1 MSDAAAREL
10 IGADLDRTLLVEAA
24 AGTGKTT
31 ELVKRIL
38 AVIAQ
43 GRARIQDIVAVT
55 FTEKAAG
62 ELKLRLR
69 TEIER
74 QREATDAL
82 DVKSR
87 LTDALQRLE
96 EAHVNTIHGF
106 CADLLRE
113 RPVEAQ
119 VDPHFQVL
127 TDDQAERLYGRAFRA
142 WLQAQLT
149 DPPPGIRR
157 SLCRPSRFGDENG
170 PIERLQQA
178 GWSLAGWRDFPGE
191 WRTEPFERERA
202 IDMLIAQ
209 LHALAD
215 LSENPTHRGDNFF
228 LDTRGLRRLSDEVR
242 RTREAG
248 ARRPRPLGGVAHRA
262 QPRSGLQEESKGERS
277 LVQARGEPDGAA
289 HRPARFW
296 RVAGAL
302 SASGRRRSRRPRA
315 HRADVEPRALRE
327 AEGTAGR
334 ARLSRSA
341 ALRAQARARQRRRAP
356 GISGALHPHLRR

>member
-127 TDDQAERLYGRAFRA
+127 TDDQAARLYGRAFRA
-142 WLQAQLT
+142 WLQTQLT

-157 SLCRPSRFGDENG
+157 SLCRPSRVGDENG

-248 ARRPRPLGGVAHRA
+248 AVDRDRWEASLIGLSRDPDFKKNRKGSGPWYKPGVSRTALLTARHDFGESLALFQRA
-262 QPRSGLQEESKGERS
+262 ADADLAALVRTELMSSLEHYEKQKER
-277 LVQARGEPDGAA
+277 Q
-289 HRPARFW
+289 
-296 RVAGAL
+296 GAL
-302 SASGRRRSRRPRA
+302 DFLDLLLCARR
-315 HRADVEPRALRE
+315 
-327 AEGTAGR
+327 
-334 ARLSRSA
+334 
-341 ALRAQARARQRRRAP
+341 ARARQRRRAP